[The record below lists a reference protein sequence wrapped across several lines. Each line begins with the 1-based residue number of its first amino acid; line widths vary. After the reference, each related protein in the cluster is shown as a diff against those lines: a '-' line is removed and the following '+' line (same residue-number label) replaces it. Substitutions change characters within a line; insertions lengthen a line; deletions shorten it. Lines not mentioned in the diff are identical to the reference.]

1 MKLNTKAFGLS
12 IGIVW
17 GISVFLL
24 TIWSLVM
31 GYEGKTL
38 EKLSKVYLGFSV
50 SYLGAVIGL
59 IWGFIDG
66 FIGGAVVAWL
76 YNKFSKE

>member
-1 MKLNTKAFGLS
+1 MKLNIKALGLS
-12 IGIVW
+12 TGIVW
-17 GISVFLL
+17 GIGIFLL
-24 TIWSLVM
+24 TLWFLVM

-38 EKLSKVYLGFSV
+38 LKLSKVYLGYSV
-50 SYLGAVIGL
+50 SYLGALVGL
-59 IWGFIDG
+59 IWGFVDG